1 LADNRAD
8 EIVIRGGNVTK
19 IAVIGCG
26 RWGPN
31 HVRCFASLPGCR
43 VDVIVDLDPERLEAV
58 RQLHPG
64 VRCEQDHWAALD
76 DPAIDAVVVATP
88 LLTHYQLVRDA
99 LSAGKHVLCE
109 KPLCETS
116 KEGQELVELARAEDL
131 RLMVGHVFLFNP
143 GVERLRELVLGG
155 DLGRVYYLAGF
166 RTNLGPIRDD
176 ANAAYD
182 LAAHDVAIFNW
193 LLGAE
198 PETVSATGA
207 AFIQPEVED
216 VVCLSLR
223 YPGGVLA
230 CVQASWLDPKKVRQI
245 TAVGS
250 QRMATWDD
258 LQLTA
263 PLAIYDKGASAV
275 QDDGDFG
282 EFLRLSTWDGDI
294 RLPKVRSEEPLKAQA
309 RHFLQAVAGGRVE
322 RSDGPFAVGVVRTLQ
337 AAAASIRVGGR
348 SEEVVA

>member
-1 LADNRAD
+1 M
-8 EIVIRGGNVTK
+8 TK

-26 RWGPN
+26 NWGPN
-31 HVRCFASLPGCR
+31 HVRSFASLPGCR
-43 VDVIVDLDPERLEAV
+43 VDVIVDLDPERLEVV
-58 RQLHPG
+58 RQVHPG

-76 DPAIDAVVVATP
+76 DPAIDAVVIATP
-88 LLTHYQLVRDA
+88 MLTHYQLVRDA

-109 KPLCETS
+109 KPLCETA
-116 KEGQELVELARAEDL
+116 KEGEELVEMARAKDL

-143 GVERLRELVLGG
+143 GVEKLRELVRGG
-155 DLGRVYYLAGF
+155 DLGRLYYLAGF
-166 RTNLGPIRDD
+166 RTNLGPVRND

-193 LLGAE
+193 LLGTE

-207 AFIQPEVED
+207 AFIQPDIED
-216 VVCLSLR
+216 VVFLSLR

-230 CVQASWLDPKKVRQI
+230 GIQASWLDPKKVRQI

-250 QRMATWDD
+250 KRMATWDD

-263 PLAIYDKGASAV
+263 PLAIFDKGASAA
-275 QDDGDFG
+275 QDYRDFG

-294 RLPKVRSEEPLKAQA
+294 RLPKVRSEEPVKGQA
-309 RHFLQAVAGGRVE
+309 RHFLEAVASGRVR
-322 RSDGPFAVGVVRTLQ
+322 RSDSSFAVRIMRTLETV
-337 AAAASIRVGGR
+337 AASIRAGG
-348 SEEVVA
+348 STKEVSD